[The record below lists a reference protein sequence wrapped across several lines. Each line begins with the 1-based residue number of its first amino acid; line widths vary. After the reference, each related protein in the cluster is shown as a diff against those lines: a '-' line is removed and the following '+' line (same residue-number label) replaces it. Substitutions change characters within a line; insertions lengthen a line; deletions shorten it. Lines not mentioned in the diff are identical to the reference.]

1 MSNAELKKPISLG
14 EAEVLLRQYHPEYA
28 FTENQLRQMCLQQ
41 SIPFLPV
48 PRGGRVRK
56 VSYFVRVAD
65 LVACWKKLEVT
76 V

>member
-14 EAEVLLRQYHPEYA
+14 EAEVLLKQHYPEYS
-28 FTENQLRQMCLQQ
+28 FTVNQLRQMCLQQ

>member
-14 EAEVLLRQYHPEYA
+14 EAEVLLKQYYPEYS
-28 FTENQLRQMCLQQ
+28 FTVNQLRQMCLQQ

-65 LVACWKKLEVT
+65 LVACWKKMEVT